1 MLVIEQCKRTVEV
14 TVNTSCLHVSGQD
27 ASFARAIVAPF
38 AKLAVSFFV
47 VVVKTYN
54 RCLFFSL
61 NFVITLINW

>member
-1 MLVIEQCKRTVEV
+1 MVVIGQCNRTVEG

-27 ASFARAIVAPF
+27 SSFARAIVALF
-38 AKLAVSFFV
+38 AKLAVPFFV

-61 NFVITLINW
+61 TLINW